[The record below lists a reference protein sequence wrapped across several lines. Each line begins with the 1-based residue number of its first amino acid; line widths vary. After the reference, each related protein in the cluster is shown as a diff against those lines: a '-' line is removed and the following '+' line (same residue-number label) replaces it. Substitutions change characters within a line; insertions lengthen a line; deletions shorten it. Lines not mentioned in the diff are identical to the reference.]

1 MESIMH
7 EVEIEWEIHV
17 EFDLY
22 GDCHPF
28 MVQQNQWIPQ
38 QVRDWMVSDL
48 MSYFQLNDDERWP
61 MIEYTTMRTVTYE
74 VEVRYTE
81 VAGVKTAKSA
91 TCQTSHTQSGASV
104 PNYVKG
110 WVESQAMTEFNQNTL
125 PERRATV

>member
-1 MESIMH
+1 MESIMK
-7 EVEIEWEIHV
+7 EVELEWEIHV

-48 MSYFQLNDDERWP
+48 MSHFQLHDDERWP
-61 MIEYTTMRTVTYE
+61 MIEYTTTRTVTYE

-91 TCQTSHTQSGASV
+91 TCQTEYI
-104 PNYVKG
+104 PNFVKG
-110 WVESQAMTEFNQNTL
+110 WVESQAMTEFNNNPL
-125 PERRATV
+125 PEKRSTV